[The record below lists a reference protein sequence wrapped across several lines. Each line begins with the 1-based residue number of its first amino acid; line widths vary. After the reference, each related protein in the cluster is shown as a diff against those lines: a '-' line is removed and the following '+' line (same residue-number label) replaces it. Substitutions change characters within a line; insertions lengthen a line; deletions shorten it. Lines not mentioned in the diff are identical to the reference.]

1 LAFEVA
7 AILVLGAIVIV
18 ISVAIGRPLMQA
30 YSEKMRATFKELEP
44 QQLKEFQGRVS
55 ELEEQVRQMKKQ
67 LENVQATSDFA
78 MNFLQEKGEKLDASQ
93 KINLKAESER

>member
-1 LAFEVA
+1 MAFEVA
-7 AILVLGAIVIV
+7 AVLVLGAIVIV

-44 QQLKEFQGRVS
+44 QQLREFQARMS

-67 LENVQATSDFA
+67 LEAVQATSDFA
-78 MNFLQEKGEKLDASQ
+78 MNILQEQEHKLDIAE
-93 KINLKAESER
+93 KVNLKAEVDR